1 MDVRQQVPTLA
12 LVARL
17 AGVSTS
23 TASRVLN
30 RSKVPLPISIE
41 TRERVLLAARESGYA
56 PSAAARALRSGSTKT
71 LGVIG
76 TSPEFFQIGIWRSPI
91 HASFVGEIL
100 SGLLDA
106 AIGGGYNLTLLTGLE
121 ARSGSEMELL
131 GSFGLSDGLLVLN
144 RDLGA
149 EDICASV
156 LRLYAKPLVYLLDYR
171 EGDGFVSA
179 PDDFQGGR
187 LATQE
192 LVRRGHRNIA
202 FVRAPGFDDIMQRRQ
217 RGWAS
222 VLQENGIRKHTV
234 IEDVATLA
242 PRDIKPLGCT
252 AALCANRPCAS
263 QFAALCA
270 SAGIPIPARME
281 ILGFFH
287 TYGSLS
293 DAISRHDS
301 EFNKFGDVVCPLADI
316 VSAGVSLLISLVEG
330 RRPDNARILFPYA
343 IRYGASCPAR
353 VLPQ

>member
-1 MDVRQQVPTLA
+1 MDVRPQIPTLA
-12 LVARL
+12 SVARL

-30 RSKVPLPISIE
+30 RSEVSVPISNK

-76 TSPEFFQIGIWRSPI
+76 TSPEFFQIGIWRSST

-106 AIGGGYNLTLLTGLE
+106 AIGRGYNLTLLTGSE

-131 GSFGLSDGLLVLN
+131 ASFGLSDGLLVLN

-149 EDICASV
+149 EDICASA
-156 LRLYAKPLVYLLDYR
+156 LRLYGKPLVYLLDYR
-171 EGDGFVSA
+171 EGDAFVSA
-179 PDDFQGGR
+179 PDDFEGGR

-192 LVRRGHRNIA
+192 LLRRGHRSIG

-222 VLQENGIRKHTV
+222 VLEENGIRPIPV
-234 IEDVATLA
+234 VEDVATLA
-242 PRDIKPLGCT
+242 PGDIQSLGCT

-270 SAGIPIPARME
+270 SAGIPIPGRME
-281 ILGFFH
+281 IIGFFH
-287 TYGSLS
+287 TSGSLS
-293 DAISRHDS
+293 EAIAHHETETE
-301 EFNKFGDVVCPLADI
+301 EFGEVLCPLADI
-316 VSAGVSLLISLVEG
+316 VSAGVNLLIELVEG
-330 RRPDNARILFPYA
+330 RRPATARILFPYT
-343 IRYGASCPAR
+343 IRHGASCPSR
-353 VLPQ
+353 